1 MRRGGQAH
9 PSGRHASG
17 RGGWSGRAALWEK
30 SAPGHGTCKGPRQ
43 AWEEGAG
50 GSLRVQRGFVQA
62 ARRNGGQEAGDLRAA
77 IAEVRED
84 FVDPGEAFACHCEV
98 LKASFISFVFLQ
110 GDMVCVC
117 IQLHV
122 SICACAYP
130 HMFTCTCMRLCTCYT
145 YNLKIIGIYGYKPL
159 PVNAHCPQAPNP
171 QSICLYS
178 KKLIAE
184 GKMEAQKGLLMHA
197 TCSLWTSSKER

>member
-1 MRRGGQAH
+1 MGRHTRRVDRRLAGAGGVAEQL
-9 PSGRHASG
+9 SGRRALQGTARAKARG
-17 RGGWSGRAALWEK
+17 RHGRKVLE
-30 SAPGHGTCKGPRQ
+30 
-43 AWEEGAG
+43 

-62 ARRNGGQEAGDLRAA
+62 ARGNGGREAGDLRTA

-122 SICACAYP
+122 SICVCAYP

-159 PVNAHCPQAPNP
+159 PVNAHCPHAPNP